1 MQKDLQLSEVM
12 EAEGNCRDSNDS
24 ENKKTLKQ
32 LTGFHWP
39 SMMDQLVLFSLIL
52 GKHKDT

>member
-24 ENKKTLKQ
+24 ENKKT
-32 LTGFHWP
+32 P
-39 SMMDQLVLFSLIL
+39 ESEMMYGQV
-52 GKHKDT
+52 